1 MNNYNKDKGLFLQE
15 FYGVE
20 KIPALKTK
28 DGTPTKFAE
37 AAKYWGEQ
45 PPQNPSEVKQLVALG
60 ASLIIKENLST
71 TESIDKKDSSWYIGK
86 ENLSTMGSNLIKVP
100 FIKKGNWRHD
110 VYGEVSFTDKD
121 VEDVI
126 TNYKNNVTGF
136 TPYLTL
142 GHLDEELDS
151 TDSHRKRGDL
161 NDIIKEGDTTYGIFK
176 VSDEIY
182 SRVENGEYEYSSGEF
197 HRNFKSKEDGSA
209 VGTTV
214 LRVALTNSPF
224 LPFGNQKIQALSENA
239 ESCPESKENFV
250 FLLSLDANNSAE
262 ESKDTDSNLNTNP
275 VEILS
280 SEIELDTTNQTE
292 NPLNNIHIN
301 ESIMTTETNV
311 AETVNTVAPATVSP
325 VAEQTAPATAPV
337 TLEVQEEV
345 VAKPTESTK
354 ENQGDQILHNL
365 TSQLQKVQ
373 DLYAKQLE
381 AANATIET
389 LGKKVDALTD
399 KLAGQEEV
407 TQAFSTSMS
416 AAQERSV
423 IQNLQNNGVLPAN
436 IHKFLALKNAF
447 TKSNDKNVVK
457 FSVTANGET
466 KEVEQNIIDAIADLI
481 ISTSNQTPVIEQQLG
496 VSAGRRTGS
505 FNFNSIIERNQ
516 SAAEKLNK

>member
-1 MNNYNKDKGLFLQE
+1 MNNNYNKDKGVFLQE

-20 KIPALKTK
+20 NIPALKTEE
-28 DGTPTKFAE
+28 GNPTKFAE
-37 AAKYWGEQ
+37 AAKYWGEK
-45 PPQNPSEVKQLVALG
+45 PPETSQEVKQLVALG
-60 ASLIIKENLST
+60 ASLINKENLST
-71 TESIDKKDSSWYIGK
+71 AESLNQKDSSWYMGK
-86 ENLSTMGSNLIKVP
+86 ECLSTMGSNLIKVP
-100 FIKKGNWRHD
+100 FIKKGSWKHD

-121 VEDVI
+121 IDDVI

-161 NDIIKEGDTTYGIFK
+161 DDIIKEGDTTYGIFK
-176 VSDEIY
+176 VNDEIY
-182 SRVENGEYEYSSGEF
+182 SRIENGEYEYSSGEF
-197 HRNFKSKEDGSA
+197 HRNFKNKEDGSV

-224 LPFGNQKIQALSENA
+224 LPFGEQKVQALSDNA
-239 ESCPESKENFV
+239 ENCPESKENFV
-250 FLLSLDANNSAE
+250 FLLSLDTNNSTK
-262 ESKDTDSNLNTNP
+262 ESKNTDSTINTEP
-275 VEILS
+275 VEMLS
-280 SEIELDTTNQTE
+280 SEVELDTNDIE
-292 NPLNNIHIN
+292 NPINNNLHIN
-301 ESIMTTETNV
+301 ESIMTTETKVVEIGSPVLDANV
-311 AETVNTVAPATVSP
+311 QSVATVEE
-325 VAEQTAPATAPV
+325 AATPLN
-337 TLEVQEEV
+337 LEVKEEV
-345 VAKPTESTK
+345 KVTSEKLK
-354 ENQGDQILHNL
+354 DNQGDQILNNL

-373 DLYAKQLE
+373 DLYSKQLE
-381 AANATIET
+381 EASKTIQT
-389 LGKKVDALTD
+389 LAKKVDDLTD
-399 KLAGQEEV
+399 KLAGQEQV

-447 TKSNDKNVVK
+447 VQSNDKNIVK
-457 FSVTANGET
+457 FSITANGET
-466 KEVEQNIIDAIADLI
+466 QEVEQNIIDAIADLI

>member
-1 MNNYNKDKGLFLQE
+1 MNNYNKQKGTFLQE
-15 FYGVE
+15 FYGMKEVPSLTDKE
-20 KIPALKTK
+20 GNPN
-28 DGTPTKFAE
+28 KFAL
-37 AAKYWGEQ
+37 AAKYWGEEI
-45 PPQNPSEVKQLVALG
+45 PKTPEDVKQLVALG
-60 ASLIIKENLST
+60 ASLLIKENLSVT
-71 TESIDKKDSSWYIGK
+71 KEVKDSSWYLGK
-86 ENLSTMGSNLIKVP
+86 ESLSTMGANLIKVP
-100 FIKKGNWRHD
+100 FIKKGSWKHD

-161 NDIIKEGDTTYGIFK
+161 NDIIEEGDTTYGVFK

-197 HRNFKSKEDGSA
+197 HRNFKNKEDGA
-209 VGTTV
+209 LVGTTV

-224 LPFGNQKIQALSENA
+224 LPFGNNKVQALSENV

-250 FLLSLDANNSAE
+250 FLLSLDANNSTE
-262 ESKDTDSNLNTNP
+262 ESKNTDSNTNP

-280 SEIELDTTNQTE
+280 NEVELDTNIE
-292 NPLNNIHIN
+292 DPINNKLHIN
-301 ESIMTTETNV
+301 DSIMTTEPKV
-311 AETVNTVAPATVSP
+311 IETVNPVLDTNVQPIDSTPA
-325 VAEQTAPATAPV
+325 APV
-337 TLEVQEEV
+337 TLETKEEV
-345 VAKPTESTK
+345 VAKEITPVLPVK
-354 ENQGDQILHNL
+354 ENQGDQILTNL

-381 AANATIET
+381 AANKTIEV
-389 LGKKVDALTD
+389 LSKKVDALTD
-399 KLAGQEEV
+399 KLTGQEQV
-407 TQAFSTSMS
+407 TQAFSNSMS

-423 IQNLQNNGVLPAN
+423 IQNLQNNGVLPVN
-436 IHKFLALKNAF
+436 IQRFLNLKNAF
-447 TKSNDKNVVK
+447 VQSNDKNIVK
-457 FSVTANGET
+457 FSVTNNGET
-466 KEVEQNIIDAIADLI
+466 QEVEQNIIDAIADLI